1 MIAEEDDHELKIR
14 RQEGPLAAARD
25 ATDKASFDLDTA
37 AERVYRPRL
46 PWIGALEN
54 PRLGPMVV
62 LNENGY
68 LVPLLTAGD
77 LLRGFKYYWH
87 RSQL

>member
-1 MIAEEDDHELKIR
+1 MPANVDGGEGEMDTRLEENAFEYGGDDMAEA
-14 RQEGPLAAARD
+14 PLA
-25 ATDKASFDLDTA
+25 
-37 AERVYRPRL
+37 ERFTEEVAPRPRL

-62 LNENGY
+62 LNESGY

-77 LLRGFKYYWH
+77 LLRGCKYFWH
-87 RSQL
+87 RS

>member
-1 MIAEEDDHELKIR
+1 MAANVDGGEGEMDTRLEENAFEYGGDDMAEA
-14 RQEGPLAAARD
+14 PLAEKSTEEVAP
-25 ATDKASFDLDTA
+25 
-37 AERVYRPRL
+37 RPRL

-62 LNENGY
+62 LNESGY

-77 LLRGFKYYWH
+77 LLCGCKYFWH
-87 RSQL
+87 RS

>member
-1 MIAEEDDHELKIR
+1 MITEEDGHELEIR
-14 RQEGPLAAARD
+14 RQEGPFAAASD
-25 ATDKASFDLDTA
+25 ATDEASFDLDTA

-54 PRLGPMVV
+54 PHVGPMVV
-62 LNENGY
+62 LNEHGY

-77 LLRGFKYYWH
+77 LLRGCKYFWH
-87 RSQL
+87 RWQL